1 MQTDNS
7 EQMEG
12 ELRCEEEKNCSGWS
26 LQGVYPKY
34 VYAQT
39 VFTLF
44 LIALRRSRTEPPLYD
59 LNFRRSAT

>member
-1 MQTDNS
+1 MQTDDS

-39 VFTLF
+39 QCLPCFSLPSEDPVLS
-44 LIALRRSRTEPPLYD
+44 LLY
-59 LNFRRSAT
+59 TI